1 MAQTIS
7 PFFRSPFTD
16 LTGGMVSHHL
26 LGRCQRQEIRLMDCL
41 EAHGL
46 DRGMR
51 ECGALIDDYREC
63 HTLRKQFQ
71 RFMAMRAERERQIA
85 AGILTGDKKYVS
97 PRVDSY

>member
-51 ECGALIDDYREC
+51 ECGPLIDDYREC

-71 RFMAMRAERERQIA
+71 RFMALVVAVGRAGWTSHTTRALADDYRSF
-85 AGILTGDKKYVS
+85 G
-97 PRVDSY
+97 